1 MPEDRTDAPEGDGPD
16 EGGRARTVLFVVV
29 FVSAVLSML
38 AAYRCAV
45 DTRANDRYL
54 YHVARDTAW
63 LLRKIGVSA
72 ELEAPWRTKRDPK
85 EVRAQ
90 LEAWAQGKEH
100 PDAEAVARQ
109 PDGPLTAWELWGH
122 RAQATRRQSTASRA
136 AGPHVTFV
144 LKEGLS
150 SQIRDLA
157 EEHSRLRALQRR
169 GVNTHDTRIKQ
180 LEEAQSELRK
190 QLGDTDLE
198 SAEGWGARGFM
209 FAFSVVSECGAI
221 EVMAIFLAAVIAF
234 PTRFWKKLI
243 ALLVGLPIM
252 YGVNVL
258 RLTILGVIGA
268 LYGNGSVFDFA
279 HHYVWQAVY
288 IIFVVA
294 VWLAWIELLVRREW
308 TESWVWARGL
318 AARPGVRSVLLF
330 CGKFLV
336 LVVVLT
342 LLWWWAVPLYGYV
355 LMHICGGILRYAAGV
370 PIESGYIEAAGLF
383 NTETRL
389 VWVIG
394 ESRPAMPLAM
404 LVTNVPPY
412 LALVLATAGIAL
424 WRRVRILA
432 YGVSILLTGHVAF
445 IVVMLRFQEALQQ
458 ASDVPQTVIQ
468 FYVALP
474 FLLWI
479 VFALFLGRAPKRRKE
494 MAPITVPESVPE
506 DGEEQAPGGPGAAE
520 E

>member
-1 MPEDRTDAPEGDGPD
+1 MAEDGTETPEGEGLD
-16 EGGRARTVLFVVV
+16 EGSRVRTVLFVVV

-38 AAYRCAV
+38 AAYRYAV

-54 YHVARDTAW
+54 FHVARDTAW
-63 LLRKIGVSA
+63 LLGKIGASA
-72 ELEAPWRTKRDPK
+72 ELENVGRTTLDPK

-90 LEAWAQGKEH
+90 LETWDQGKEN
-100 PDAEAVARQ
+100 PSAEDVARQ
-109 PDGPLTAWELWGH
+109 PDGPLTAWELWS
-122 RAQATRRQSTASRA
+122 RRVRIARRGGSTSTQ
-136 AGPHVTFV
+136 GPRVTFV
-144 LKEGLS
+144 LKEGLAT
-150 SQIRDLA
+150 QVRELEDELR
-157 EEHSRLRALQRR
+157 RLRVLQRR
-169 GVNTHDTRIKQ
+169 GDNTYDTRIKQ
-180 LEEAQSELRK
+180 LESAQSGLREQLRK
-190 QLGDTDLE
+190 PVPAAAKGR
-198 SAEGWGARGFM
+198 GARGYM
-209 FAFSVVSECGAI
+209 FPFIVVPECGAI

-234 PTRFWKKLI
+234 PTRLWKKLI
-243 ALLVGLPIM
+243 ALFFGLPIM
-252 YGVNVL
+252 YVVNVL
-258 RLTILGVIGA
+258 RLTCLAVIGA
-268 LYGNGSVFDFA
+268 LDGGGSIFNFA

-288 IIFVVA
+288 IVFVVV

-308 TESWVWARGL
+308 TGSWVWVRGL
-318 AARPGVRSVLLF
+318 AARPGVRSVLVF

-355 LMHICGGILRYAAGV
+355 LMQICGGILRYALGV
-370 PIESGYIEAAGLF
+370 PIEAGYIEAAGLF
-383 NTETRL
+383 NTETKL
-389 VWVIG
+389 IWVIG

-432 YGVSILLTGHVAF
+432 YGLSILVAGHVAF
-445 IVVMLRFQEALQQ
+445 IVVMLRFQKALEQ

-479 VFALFLGRAPKRRKE
+479 VFALFLGRPAERRKE
-494 MAPITVPESVPE
+494 MAPTAVSKNAPE
-506 DGEEQAPGGPGAAE
+506 DGEEHAHGAPGAE
-520 E
+520 EE